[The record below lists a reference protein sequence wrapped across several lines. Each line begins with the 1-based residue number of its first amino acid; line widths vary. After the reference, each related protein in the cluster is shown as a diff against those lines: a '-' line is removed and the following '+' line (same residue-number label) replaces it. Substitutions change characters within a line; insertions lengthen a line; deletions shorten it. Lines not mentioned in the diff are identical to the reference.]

1 MPPTSPLPA
10 QHLIP
15 VAVFML
21 AVVVMFWW
29 VVIRPANRRAREHM
43 DLVRSLRAG
52 DRVVTAGGIHGTII
66 AVRDRTVDIQVAQ
79 GVILTLDKYA
89 VRRRLEDD
97 G

>member
-21 AVVVMFWW
+21 AVVVLFWW

-52 DRVVTAGGIHGTII
+52 DRVVTAGGIHGTIT

-79 GVILTLDKYA
+79 GVVLTLDKYA